1 MLNQNNKTL
10 VEFVS
15 FITPDGVE
23 YPIFGG
29 RRSLLSWE
37 GMGMPPVRYLE
48 ERGTFQNGVT
58 VRDYRVDQ
66 RTITVQQ
73 FERGLCREDFYC
85 SVGNL
90 IEAIR
95 PNRDSN
101 KDAGQLLVV
110 LKNGA
115 QRTIKARYYD
125 GIRADWGNEPILDS
139 DMLESIM
146 FYCEEP
152 FWDDVEREIVGAGVI
167 DVGSCLPICLPACF
181 GSDIINAEVELV
193 YTGTWDGD
201 RLTIYINGP
210 ALAPTVTNLT
220 TGQQIK
226 LNYNVAAGETILIEI
241 DPQSQRIVSSTA
253 GVLPPGIIDNVSDLV
268 TFYLAT
274 RGNLT
279 ADGTNIM
286 QITASGGVAGQTS
299 VQVEYT
305 IRHWSL
311 FAPCFVPK
319 FPQPIFY
326 APYLTDADSD
336 ILPLSPITEA
346 GALLTTNDQTGRTA
360 LYADAA
366 LTNLIKD
373 PRFGNATIG
382 TQWGTIS
389 SGVTVAKSE
398 GTGVGGDNAALVAG
412 DGTQTTITL
421 RYFPGADISAIGA
434 VPIYASCHAKNNSGL
449 SGVTLQAFVRWDG
462 GANPAANSTAQNL
475 GALSDNYQR
484 FGAAFTPD
492 FADRTSVIV
501 YFRVINASIASFLV
515 SRVQLTVTDYITPY
529 FDGSFTGAAWS
540 GTADD
545 STSTKAAI
553 NLLYQLPR
561 TLSNQW
567 TISGWIQP
575 SAFTG
580 LAPIPQ
586 YALKSD
592 GGAFFGFDTVGFLNT
607 IANIRIGVLS
617 LDEEGFVAVVYDNG
631 LVYAYLNGELAATGA
646 SPVTNITSFNV
657 GSDFGGG
664 DELKGFIRDVAIW
677 NKPLTGSQV
686 LRLYS
691 DTSPYIPEVI

>member
-101 KDAGQLLVV
+101 KGAGQLLVV

-125 GIRADWGNEPILDS
+125 GVRADWGNEPILDS
-139 DMLESIM
+139 DMLESIT

-210 ALAPTVTNLT
+210 ALAPTVANLT

-226 LNYNVAAGETILIEI
+226 LNYNVASGETILIEI

-326 APYLTDADSD
+326 APYLTDTDSD
-336 ILPLSPITEA
+336 ILPLSPITDT
-346 GALLTTNDQTGRTA
+346 GALLTNNDQTGRTA

-366 LTNLIKD
+366 LTNAIKN
-373 PRFGNATIG
+373 PSFEVNTTGWTTIATAAISRELGNAY
-382 TQWGTIS
+382 
-389 SGVTVAKSE
+389 SGQYSLKVVA
-398 GTGVGGDNAALVAG
+398 NAAN
-412 DGTQTTITL
+412 DGVRSNPLTSVVVSASTTYTL
-421 RYFPGADISAIGA
+421 QCNLISASSSWRLRVLYYTAASGFISTTN
-434 VPIYASCHAKNNSGL
+434 YAITAGYNSQQILTPATAAYMYIDFYNTAG
-449 SGVTLQAFVRWDG
+449 G
-462 GANPAANSTAQNL
+462 GAI
-475 GALSDNYQR
+475 GYFDGIAL
-484 FGAAFTPD
+484 FE
-492 FADRTSVIV
+492 
-501 YFRVINASIASFLV
+501 
-515 SRVQLTVTDYITPY
+515 TDYSPPY
-529 FDGSFTGAAWS
+529 FDGSFPGATWS

-553 NLLYQLPR
+553 NLLYQLPQ

-592 GGAFFGFDTVGFLNT
+592 GGA
-607 IANIRIGVLS
+607 
-617 LDEEGFVAVVYDNG
+617 
-631 LVYAYLNGELAATGA
+631 
-646 SPVTNITSFNV
+646 
-657 GSDFGGG
+657 
-664 DELKGFIRDVAIW
+664 
-677 NKPLTGSQV
+677 
-686 LRLYS
+686 
-691 DTSPYIPEVI
+691 